1 MNRGS
6 STQRWLKRLLSGLC
20 LCLVGQA
27 TVLAEA
33 VDIKGVRLWEAPDHT
48 RVVFDTSGSVKHKIF
63 SLKNP
68 DRLVIDVPSARASAA
83 LNSTGASAGL
93 VKGVRAAKN
102 KRDTLRIV
110 LDLTQGSRPKAF
122 SLKPNGSYGHRLVID
137 LYEVDT
143 AAQNSKTTTAKTAS
157 RAAPKTAPKTATR
170 VASKTVAST
179 ASQTAKP
186 AAVKTS
192 TAKPLRELVI
202 AIDAGHGGKDVG
214 ATGRRGTREKTV
226 VLAIARKL
234 AALIK
239 KEPGMRPVLIRD
251 GDYFLGLRQRIDKA
265 RKHNADLFISI
276 HADAFRDRRARG
288 SSVFV
293 LSRRGASSEMARWI
307 AAKENAA
314 DLAGGVSL
322 DDKDDML
329 TGVLLD
335 LSQSA
340 TLAASHEVAANML
353 AGLKRLGKT
362 HKSTVQ
368 RAGFMVLKS
377 PDIPSILVETAFIS
391 NPTEENNL
399 RNSKHQEKL
408 ARAMLN
414 GIRDYFDNH
423 PPAGT
428 MRVARKHKIKSGDTL
443 SDIAA
448 AYQVSLNS
456 LRGFNSLKSD
466 RLRIGE
472 TLRIPP
478 LRGS

>member
-1 MNRGS
+1 M
-6 STQRWLKRLLSGLC
+6 KRLLTGLC
-20 LCLVGQA
+20 LWLAMQA
-27 TVLAEA
+27 AAFAEA
-33 VDIKGVRLWEAPDHT
+33 VDFNGVRLWAAPDHT
-48 RVVFDTSGSVKHKIF
+48 RVVFDTSGSVSHHIF

-68 DRLVIDVPSARASAA
+68 DRLVIDVPSARASNA
-83 LNSTGASAGL
+83 LKSTNATGGM
-93 VKGVRAAKN
+93 VKGVRTARQK
-102 KRDTLRIV
+102 KDTLRIV
-110 LDLTQGSRPKAF
+110 LDLNQGTKPQAF
-122 SLKPNGSYGHRLVID
+122 SLKPNDRYGHRLVID
-137 LYEVDT
+137 LYQVGSKADSNT
-143 AAQNSKTTTAKTAS
+143 AAKNPGKPVK
-157 RAAPKTAPKTATR
+157 RATVKK
-170 VASKTVAST
+170 VAAM
-179 ASQTAKP
+179 QE
-186 AAVKTS
+186 
-192 TAKPLRELVI
+192 RELVI
-202 AIDAGHGGKDVG
+202 AIDAGHGGDDPG
-214 ATGRRGTREKTV
+214 ARGRRGTKEKTV

-234 AALIK
+234 AELIR
-239 KEPGMRPVLIRD
+239 KEPGMRPVLIRE
-251 GDYFLGLRQRIDKA
+251 GDYYIGLRQRIDKA

-276 HADAFRDRRARG
+276 HADAFRDHRARG

-340 TLAASHEVAANML
+340 TIAASYEVAANML
-353 AGLKRLGKT
+353 GGLKRLGKT
-362 HKSTVQ
+362 HKSSVQ
-368 RAGFMVLKS
+368 RAGFVVLKS

-391 NPTEENNL
+391 NPAEENKL
-399 RNSKHQEKL
+399 RSAKHQARL
-408 ARAMLN
+408 AGAMLN
-414 GIRDYFDNH
+414 GIRDYFDVH
-423 PPAGT
+423 PPPGA
-428 MRVARKHKIKSGDTL
+428 MRVARKHKIKRGDTL

-466 RLRIGE
+466 RLRVGD

>member
-1 MNRGS
+1 MNKGS
-6 STQRWLKRLLSGLC
+6 CTQRQLKRLLTGLS
-20 LCLVGQA
+20 LWLLAQA
-27 TVLAEA
+27 TVFAGA
-33 VDIKGVRLWEAPDHT
+33 VDIKDIRLWAASDHT
-48 RVVFDTSGSVKHKIF
+48 RVVFDTSGALTHKIF
-63 SLKNP
+63 TLKNP
-68 DRLVIDVPSARASAA
+68 DRLVIDVPSARASGA
-83 LNSTGASAGL
+83 LKTANASAGL
-93 VKGVRAAKN
+93 VKGVRAAKYD
-102 KRDTLRIV
+102 KDTLRIV
-110 LDLTQGSRPKAF
+110 LDLKQGAKSQAF
-122 SLKPNGSYGHRLVID
+122 SLKPNGTYGHRLVID
-137 LYEVDT
+137 LYDVNTGAKKSASSTASSKTVSRASPKKTTSAPGQAAKPAPVKTT
-143 AAQNSKTTTAKTAS
+143 AA
-157 RAAPKTAPKTATR
+157 
-170 VASKTVAST
+170 VASK
-179 ASQTAKP
+179 P
-186 AAVKTS
+186 
-192 TAKPLRELVI
+192 PRELVI
-202 AIDAGHGGKDVG
+202 AIDAGHGGKDPG
-214 ATGRRGTREKTV
+214 AKGRRGTKEKDV

-234 AALIK
+234 ADLIK
-239 KEPGMRPVLIRD
+239 KEPGMRAVLIRD
-251 GDYFLGLRQRIDKA
+251 GDYYLGLRQRIDKA

-340 TLAASHEVAANML
+340 TLAASHEVASNML
-353 AGLKRLGKT
+353 NGLKQLGKT
-362 HKSTVQ
+362 HKSSVQ

-399 RNSKHQEKL
+399 RNSKHQAKL
-408 ARAMLN
+408 AQAMLN
-414 GIRDYFDNH
+414 GICDYFDNH
-423 PPAGT
+423 PPPGT
-428 MRVARKHKIKSGDTL
+428 MRVARKHKIKRGDTL
-443 SDIAA
+443 SHIAA

-466 RLRIGE
+466 QLRVGD